1 VGRLADSTITKRAL
15 AGALKEL
22 METQSFSQISVLD
35 ICEKCRMNRKS
46 FYYHFK
52 DKYDLVN
59 WIYDTEFVTVVNQ
72 KEYDGD
78 WELMEDICQYF
89 YDNRNFYR
97 KTFVIEGQNSF
108 SDYFR
113 DVITLIINK
122 GMQGYF
128 RNDDSID
135 FFLDFYA
142 DAFVCAVKRWISQ
155 KDCIPAK
162 EFSCRLK
169 RCLIGM
175 SDRIEQEFPDE

>member
-1 VGRLADSTITKRAL
+1 
-15 AGALKEL
+15 

-89 YDNRNFYR
+89 YDNRNL
-97 KTFVIEGQNSF
+97 S
-108 SDYFR
+108 
-113 DVITLIINK
+113 LIHI
-122 GMQGYF
+122 
-128 RNDDSID
+128 
-135 FFLDFYA
+135 
-142 DAFVCAVKRWISQ
+142 
-155 KDCIPAK
+155 
-162 EFSCRLK
+162 
-169 RCLIGM
+169 
-175 SDRIEQEFPDE
+175 